1 MSWPL
6 PLTFAVKLR
15 EALLPHQCSGRGA
28 ISWFDDHCRLL
39 QSAGP
44 KTEQVSQRRALK
56 SVARQFGLG
65 GKSRHSKKGVEIS
78 KRLEKRACLKG
89 ANRPFQM
96 SSS

>member
-1 MSWPL
+1 L
-6 PLTFAVKLR
+6 
-15 EALLPHQCSGRGA
+15 
-28 ISWFDDHCRLL
+28 WFDDHCRLL
-39 QSAGP
+39 PSAGP